1 MLPPCMIKTDL
12 PLPPSPHA
20 QLAGRTIRVDHVEEY
35 KVPKMTEDMMPEQQ
49 QLALE
54 GCAPQAVA
62 PSASPDTKED
72 PPLKEGKLALW
83 HQY

>member
-1 MLPPCMIKTDL
+1 MYDKDL
-12 PLPPSPHA
+12 CEFTSLSHIV

-72 PPLKEGKLALW
+72 PPPKDGTLVF
-83 HQY
+83 

>member
-1 MLPPCMIKTDL
+1 MLTAYMTKTCNIASL
-12 PLPPSPHA
+12 SYT

-54 GCAPQAVA
+54 GCAPQPVA
-62 PSASPDTKED
+62 PSASPDTKEE
-72 PPLKEGKLALW
+72 PPLKEGRLA
-83 HQY
+83 

>member
-1 MLPPCMIKTDL
+1 MLTASMTKMCNIASLSHT
-12 PLPPSPHA
+12 

-54 GCAPQAVA
+54 GCAPQPVA
-62 PSASPDTKED
+62 PSASDTKEE
-72 PPLKEGKLALW
+72 PPLKEGRLA
-83 HQY
+83 